1 MPAGGLL
8 GGRSLSCAWCHAEV
22 VVCSGCDHGQR
33 YCSRECSQQGRGASL
48 RRCGQR
54 YQSTA
59 QGRCKHAS
67 RQQRYRASRR
77 QQKIVTHQGSQQPCV
92 GDVLAPQVDAAS
104 NVGAASQSVAPGHC
118 HWCAQALTGVLRRS
132 FLRHGVFDDPL
143 AQWMKG
149 VARGG
154 QSP

>member
-1 MPAGGLL
+1 MHAEGLL

-33 YCSRECSQQGRGASL
+33 YCSHECSQQGRGASL

-54 YQSTA
+54 YQDTT
-59 QGRCKHAS
+59 QGRCNHAS
-67 RQQRYRASRR
+67 RQRRYRARRR
-77 QQKIVTHQGSQQPCV
+77 QQKIVTHQGSSQPCA
-92 GDVLAPQVDAAS
+92 GDVLAAQVNAQPNASAAC
-104 NVGAASQSVAPGHC
+104 APVAPGHC
-118 HWCAQALTGVLRRS
+118 HWCAKALTGVLRRS
-132 FLRHGVFDDPL
+132 FLRRDSFEDPL

-149 VARGG
+149 IARG